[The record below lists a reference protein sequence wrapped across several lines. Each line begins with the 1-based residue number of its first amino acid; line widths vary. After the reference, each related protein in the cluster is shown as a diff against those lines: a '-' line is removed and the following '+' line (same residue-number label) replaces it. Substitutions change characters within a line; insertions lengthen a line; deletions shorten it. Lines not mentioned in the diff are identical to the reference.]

1 MKKNMKILIISALVI
16 IIALGGL
23 FIYKKYNSKN
33 MVKGNKN
40 IEVTVKSEKDNYE
53 KIHTHSTNVETL
65 GAALDEMEIVDVD
78 TSQVSRFIIAADGL
92 KVDENKSK
100 QEWWNLKIN
109 GEDSQTGI
117 DDTPIKDG
125 DKIEIIL
132 TIGW

>member
-53 KIHTHSTNVETL
+53 KMHTHSTNVETL